1 MISPSSFPLLETTMA
16 SSLVEVAVSL
26 ENPLTTDG
34 AGAVDA
40 AADGETVVVAASHSS
55 SVGDRDDDA
64 ANGSQKSQLDGGGG
78 GGRQGEAVTEVYVS
92 ELGLIVGGAGG
103 RRGGRG
109 AGVGVWWWWGRESA
123 KWRRAAPVERRERR

>member
-1 MISPSSFPLLETTMA
+1 M
-16 SSLVEVAVSL
+16 

-34 AGAVDA
+34 AGAVDVA
-40 AADGETVVVAASHSS
+40 AEGETVAVAPSHSS

-64 ANGSQKSQLDGGGG
+64 ANGSQKSQLDGGGGG

-103 RRGGRG
+103 RRVGRA
-109 AGVGVWWWWGRESA
+109 AGVCFWWWWGWRWGRESA